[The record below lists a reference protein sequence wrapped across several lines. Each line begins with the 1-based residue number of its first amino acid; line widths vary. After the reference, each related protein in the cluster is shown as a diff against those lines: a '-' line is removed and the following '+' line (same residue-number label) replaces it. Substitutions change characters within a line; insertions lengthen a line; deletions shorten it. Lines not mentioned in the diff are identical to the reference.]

1 MAGSD
6 EKKFPEIAGKLQRFR
21 FELKHI
27 MVLFM
32 ILILFQL
39 LVSLVHK
46 ISLQRFLNK
55 TQDWYQQDS
64 AERLANLTATSLEL
78 LVETRIQNKN
88 PGSEEARKTIE
99 ALNIILS
106 QEILQHNVQ
115 DVCVLVEKGNS
126 VAAIDNGRVLYSF
139 IFENNTRLPPSD
151 EPHPQAIQMYS
162 KIKKRLKASEQ
173 IMSILEGRE
182 TYHVFVPFVPKGEF
196 MGAVYMKNTPEFSG
210 IAGEIISS
218 YNETSLIFVV
228 LIFLGLLAM
237 FYISSYT
244 VRERDAA
251 RELLYQEREKQLEE
265 RIHYQKEALFAKRIY
280 HTHHKAEKVMGFI
293 KEDLRSLNGQNME
306 DVKYRVIKY
315 ANFISRVIYDMK
327 WYDPPVQTIRNPL
340 FQTNLNELIRFIVKY
355 IFLRISQNS
364 GRVKFHL
371 ILDDALPVV
380 HVNEFV
386 AWEIIEPLIQNSL
399 DHGGDGELNITIQT
413 QFLREERMSRIVISD
428 DGRGIHPDLLEE
440 NEDGVKRIFLENVS
454 TKDSTNNSGYGCYIA
469 YEMARQRCGWKLDAE
484 NLPQRGCQFVLRIP
498 NEISG

>member
-1 MAGSD
+1 MARSND
-6 EKKFPEIAGKLQRFR
+6 KQFREITGKLQRFR

-46 ISLQRFLNK
+46 ISLQRFLDK

-88 PGSEEARKTIE
+88 PASEEARKTIE

-115 DVCVLVEKGNS
+115 DVCILVEKGNH

-139 IFENNTRLPPSD
+139 IFENNTHLPPSD

-173 IMSILEGRE
+173 ILSILEGRE
-182 TYHVFVPFVPKGEF
+182 TYHVFVPFVPKGEY

-251 RELLYQEREKQLEE
+251 RELLYREREKQLEE
-265 RIHYQKEALFAKRIY
+265 HIHYQKEALFAKRIY

-293 KEDLRSLNGQNME
+293 KEDLRSLNEQNME
-306 DVKYRVIKY
+306 DVKYRVTKY

-327 WYDPPVQTIRNPL
+327 WYDPPIQTIRNPM
-340 FQTNLNELIRFIVKY
+340 FRTDLNELIRFIVTY
-355 IFLRISQNS
+355 IFLRISRNS
-364 GRVKFHL
+364 NRVKFHL
-371 ILDDALPVV
+371 ELDEKLPIV

-386 AWEIIEPLIQNSL
+386 AWEIIEPLIQNSI
-399 DHGGDGELNITIQT
+399 DHGGDGNLNITIRT
-413 QFLREERMSRIVISD
+413 QFIPEEKVSKIFVSD
-428 DGRGIHPDLLEE
+428 DGQGIRPDLLEE
-440 NEDGVKRIFLENVS
+440 NEEGVKRIFLENIS
-454 TKDSTNNSGYGCYIA
+454 TKDSSNNSGYGCYIA
-469 YEMARQRCGWKLDAE
+469 YEISRQRCGWILDVE
-484 NLPQRGCQFVLRIP
+484 NLPEKGCQFIVSIP
-498 NEISG
+498 NESS

>member
-1 MAGSD
+1 MTGT
-6 EKKFPEIAGKLQRFR
+6 EKTQLRAIAGKLGRFR
-21 FELKHI
+21 FELKHLI
-27 MVLFM
+27 VLFM

-46 ISLQRFLNK
+46 ISLQRFLEK
-55 TQDWYQQDS
+55 TQSWYQQDS

-88 PGSEEARKTIE
+88 PSSEEARKTIE
-99 ALNIILS
+99 SLNIILS

-115 DVCVLVEKGNS
+115 DVCVLVEKGNTIR
-126 VAAIDNGRVLYSF
+126 AIDNGRVLYNT
-139 IFENNTRLPPSD
+139 IFENTRAIPPPD
-151 EPHPQAIQMYS
+151 KPHPQAIQMYA
-162 KIKKRLKASEQ
+162 KVRKKLIASEQ
-173 IMSILEGRE
+173 ILSLLQGRE

-244 VRERDAA
+244 VKERDAA

-293 KEDLRSLNGQNME
+293 KEDLRSLNDSDME
-306 DVKYRVIKY
+306 EIKYRVTKY

-340 FQTNLNELIRFIVKY
+340 FQTNLNELIQFIVKN
-355 IFLRISQNS
+355 IFLRISQDS

-371 ILDDALPVV
+371 ELDAKLPVV
-380 HVNEFV
+380 HINEFV
-386 AWEIIEPLIQNSL
+386 AWEIIEPLIQNSM
-399 DHGGDGELNITIQT
+399 DHGGGSKLNITIRT
-413 QFLREERMSRIVISD
+413 QYFPEEKISRILISD
-428 DGRGIHPDLLEE
+428 DGQGIRPDLLKKNEE
-440 NEDGVKRIFLENVS
+440 GVKQIFMENVS
-454 TKDSTNNSGYGCYIA
+454 TKDNSSNSGYGCYIA
-469 YEMARQRCGWKLDAE
+469 YEISRQRCGWDLDAE
-484 NLPQRGCQFVLRIP
+484 NLPEGGCQFVLSIP
-498 NEISG
+498 NQTG